1 MDIKIIGGGPAGLAV
16 AYYAKKRNLSF
27 QVYESSNLVGGNCRT
42 VSFDQFKY
50 DLGAHR
56 FHDKDENV
64 TKEIKELLG
73 DNLIK
78 VDSPSKIYYEGKM
91 VNFPLEFSN
100 IFQMFDYSQILKIF
114 MENLYYRMKVN
125 KTPRNFK
132 ELAYQNYGKTLSNL
146 FLINY
151 TEKLWGDYCQNLDST
166 ISGKR
171 LKNLNLH
178 AVLMSLF
185 NNHTK
190 EAEHLDGSFYYPVKG
205 FGDIFESMK
214 NFIGINQFSFNSII
228 TGIIHDGKK
237 IKYINQ
243 FNKVAED
250 LDHLFCTIPLNV
262 IINILQPAPPKEII
276 DIVNQIQFRSL
287 RLCILTLNQ
296 EMYTENASIY
306 FPDSKFPFT
315 RIYEP
320 KNRSNSMA
328 PEDKTCI
335 VIEVPCNSNE
345 LIYKLPEND
354 FIEHIKSVLIDND
367 LVDSNNIIS
376 STSKKMEYAYP
387 ILSIETKA
395 KVDTVLNYLNKF
407 ENLHL
412 IGRSAQFRY
421 LHTHDLFRFANN
433 QVDHI
438 IN

>member
-1 MDIKIIGGGPAGLAV
+1 
-16 AYYAKKRNLSF
+16 
-27 QVYESSNLVGGNCRT
+27 
-42 VSFDQFKY
+42 
-50 DLGAHR
+50 
-56 FHDKDENV
+56 
-64 TKEIKELLG
+64 
-73 DNLIK
+73 
-78 VDSPSKIYYEGKM
+78 
-91 VNFPLEFSN
+91 
-100 IFQMFDYSQILKIF
+100 
-114 MENLYYRMKVN
+114 
-125 KTPRNFK
+125 
-132 ELAYQNYGKTLSNL
+132 
-146 FLINY
+146 
-151 TEKLWGDYCQNLDST
+151 
-166 ISGKR
+166 
-171 LKNLNLH
+171 
-178 AVLMSLF
+178 MSLF

-228 TGIIHDGKK
+228 TGIIQDGKK

-243 FNKVAED
+243 FNKAAED

-395 KVDTVLNYLNKF
+395 KVDTVLDYLNKF